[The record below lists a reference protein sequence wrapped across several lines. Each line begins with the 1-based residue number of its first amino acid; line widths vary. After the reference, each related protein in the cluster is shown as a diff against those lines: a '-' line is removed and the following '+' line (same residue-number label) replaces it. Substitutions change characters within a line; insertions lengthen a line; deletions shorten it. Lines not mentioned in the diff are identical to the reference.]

1 MQMSN
6 QQIEERMIQLPSEI
20 AKACDGAIDA
30 EEYWANAKADYENEF
45 DRQYLILKASNEGA
59 TVRELECMARQ
70 ATHELRLA
78 AIVAESKFKG
88 LKNKAEKLKTAFSAC
103 QSSIKLRVVE
113 MQSIGG

>member
-6 QQIEERMIQLPSEI
+6 QQIEDRMIQLPAEI
-20 AKACDGAIDA
+20 AEVCELAIEA
-30 EEYWANAKADYENEF
+30 EEFWANAKAEYENEF
-45 DRQYLILKASNEGA
+45 DKQYLILKARNEGA
-59 TVRELECMARQ
+59 TVKELECMARQ

-78 AIVAESKFKG
+78 AIVAESRFKS
-88 LKNKAEKLKTAFSAC
+88 LKNKSEKLKTAFSAC